1 MTTATVDLFDLDRF
15 ADGPPHELFRRLRA
29 EQPVCFLPEP
39 AGPGYWGVFG
49 YDDVVTVS
57 RHPDRFG
64 SHPNTMIRDP
74 AGGDAGAGALMLN
87 QDPPRHTQLRKLVN
101 RGFTPRQ
108 VATLTP
114 RVQAIVDRLLDG
126 VAARGR
132 FDLVAD
138 VAVELPLQ
146 VIAELVGVPEED
158 RHRVFAWTERMM
170 SLDDPE
176 LGGTEADAHE
186 AIQAMFAYADRL
198 AAERAGGGGSDLL
211 SVLLAAEVE
220 GERLGPH
227 DVDLFFL
234 LLMNAGSE
242 TTRNLITGGT
252 LALFEHPSERA
263 RLQRDLDLVPS
274 AVEEMLRFV
283 TPVLHF
289 RRTAREDT
297 ELGGQHV
304 RAGDKVVVWYA
315 SANRDEAQFPNADR
329 FDIMRAPNDHVAF
342 GAGGPHFC
350 LGAGLA
356 RLEARLLF
364 QGLLRRFP
372 DLCPDGPVR
381 RLRSNFINGIK
392 SLPVAVTAAPGPADA
407 S

>member
-1 MTTATVDLFDLDRF
+1 MTTATVDLFDLDLF
-15 ADGPPHELFRRLRA
+15 AGGPPHKVFRQLRD

-39 AGPGYWGVFG
+39 TGPGYWGVFR

-57 RHPDRFG
+57 RHPQTFG
-64 SHPNTMIRDP
+64 SHPNTMIRDA
-74 AGGDAGAGALMLN
+74 AGSDDAGAGALMLN
-87 QDPPRHTQLRKLVN
+87 QDPPHHTKLRKLVN

-108 VATLTP
+108 VAVLEP
-114 RVQAIVDRLLDG
+114 RVRAIVDRLLD
-126 VAARGR
+126 AAEARGR
-132 FDLVAD
+132 FDLVTD

-146 VIAELVGVPEED
+146 VIAELVGVPEHE
-158 RHRVFAWTERMM
+158 RHQVFAWTETMM

-176 LGGTEADAHE
+176 LGGTEADARD
-186 AIQAMFAYADRL
+186 AIGAMFAYADRL
-198 AAERAGGGGSDLL
+198 AAERAGGGADDLL
-211 SVLLAAEVE
+211 SVLLASEVD
-220 GERLGPH
+220 GERLSTQ

-242 TTRNLITGGT
+242 TTRNLITGGMLT
-252 LALFEHPSERA
+252 LFEHPDERT
-263 RLQRDLDLVPS
+263 RLQQDRSLLPG

-297 ELGGQHV
+297 TLGDQTI
-304 RAGDKVVVWYA
+304 RSGDKVAIWYV
-315 SANRDEAQFPNADR
+315 SANRDDDQFPDADR
-329 FDIMRAPNDHVAF
+329 FDITRTPNDHVAF

-356 RLEARLLF
+356 RLEARVLF
-364 QGLLRRFP
+364 EGLWTRFP
-372 DLCPDGPVR
+372 DLRPDGPVR

-392 SLPVAVTAAPGPADA
+392 SLPVAAA
-407 S
+407 